1 MTDYEV
7 VAQELMDVAEHV
19 ADVADATRIIVFY
32 DSLPEAPAL
41 SERVIIAARDELQ
54 HERAV
59 RLAGESGARVLD
71 IPNVN
76 LDRMGQVNLAAVMS
90 LSSSFIAQG
99 EVAVVLVGQRGK
111 PQDMLHIM
119 TVGDRL
125 DIFDFSEEAVSEDA
139 EAGAPRASV
148 KHVHR
153 AVFQQVLSIAL
164 DLANEGREGRSIG
177 AFFVLGDTD
186 RVANH
191 VEQLIMNPF
200 RGYPSE
206 ARNILGD
213 ELVETVKEFS
223 AIDGA
228 FVIRGDGTVESA
240 GTLIRASLVEADL
253 PKGLGARHA
262 AAAGITRVTNALAIT
277 VSQSDGTVRVWRK
290 GKIATVFERASG

>member
-1 MTDYEV
+1 MADHEL
-7 VAQELMDVAEHV
+7 VAQELLDVAEHL
-19 ADVADATRIIVFY
+19 ADVAAASRIIVFH
-32 DSLPEAPAL
+32 DCLPENPTL
-41 SERVIIAARDELQ
+41 SKRMIIVARDEQQ
-54 HERAV
+54 HERAL
-59 RLAGESGARVLD
+59 RLAGESGAVVLD
-71 IPNVN
+71 VPDVN
-76 LDRMGQVNLAAVMS
+76 LDRTGQVNLASVLS
-90 LSSSFIAQG
+90 LSSKLIGQG
-99 EVAVVLVGQRGK
+99 EVAIVLVGPRGK
-111 PQDMLHIM
+111 PQDTLHVI
-119 TVGDRL
+119 TVGERL
-125 DIFDFSEEAVSEDA
+125 DIFDFADEDTDA
-139 EAGAPRASV
+139 DESVPKAGP

-177 AFFVLGDTD
+177 AFFVLGDSD
-186 RVANH
+186 RVSDH
-191 VEQLIMNPF
+191 VEQLVMNPF

-206 ARNILGD
+206 ARNILDD

-240 GTLIRASLVEADL
+240 GTLVRASLVEADL

-290 GKIATVFERASG
+290 GKIATVFERASA